1 MFFGFYMDRIWFFRI
16 GFGLVLRIGLLVFWI
31 LVLLD
36 FLGLDSVFQ
45 DLVSFIR
52 ILAFD
57 RDVKMVNYAA
67 VAPSFSCLSF
77 FLRRLVSFV
86 GFSDFAPGAWLSVE

>member
-16 GFGLVLRIGLLVFWI
+16 GFGLVLRIGLLVCWI
-31 LVLLD
+31 LVLMD

-57 RDVKMVNYAA
+57 RDVKMDIYAA
-67 VAPSFSCLSF
+67 VESGFRCLSF
-77 FLRRLVSFV
+77 FLRRLVRFA
-86 GFSDFAPGAWLSVE
+86 GFSDFTHGAWLSIE

>member
-16 GFGLVLRIGLLVFWI
+16 GFGLVLRIGLLVFRI
-31 LVLLD
+31 LVLMN

-57 RDVKMVNYAA
+57 RDVKMVINAA
-67 VAPSFSCLSF
+67 VASGFSCLSF
-77 FLRRLVSFV
+77 FLRRLVRFV
-86 GFSDFAPGAWLSVE
+86 GCSDSHLERS